1 MSLALEN
8 GPMPRCSC
16 STTHMTD
23 TVQDRPLLY
32 ASRRSWEHLCTWGA
46 PATSC
51 REKGLIAGGV
61 PRHLGWIH
69 IEGRG
74 ERQHIGSRNKWG
86 MTLFLPLKSCPES
99 IFKNVWNEHHVVTK
113 LLRRDPSQ
121 GSWMHL
127 LTAPRGGR
135 LTQKWCS
142 EGIRGT
148 RKYGLQPA
156 WDSPGKNT
164 GVGCHALLQGIFLT
178 QGLNPCL
185 LCLLHLAGGF
195 FTTSATWE
203 AHIKHS
209 ESELKVAL
217 SCPTL

>member
-1 MSLALEN
+1 MGCALGRTVLCGKVKGLHKSQVTKICLPPMSLALEN
-8 GPMPRCSC
+8 GPMPRRSC
-16 STTHMTD
+16 YTTHMTD

-61 PRHLGWIH
+61 HRHLGWIH

-86 MTLFLPLKSCPES
+86 VTLFLPLKSCPES

-148 RKYGLQPA
+148 RKYGLQP
-156 WDSPGKNT
+156 T
-164 GVGCHALLQGIFLT
+164 M
-178 QGLNPCL
+178 
-185 LCLLHLAGGF
+185 GF
-195 FTTSATWE
+195 SR
-203 AHIKHS
+203 
-209 ESELKVAL
+209 
-217 SCPTL
+217 